1 MYSFSFAKLHIISEH
16 TFMNDW
22 QESINLNLRSLRSS
36 ATVAINELSNALQAQ
51 GRTVYKL
58 GLGQSPFPVPE
69 PVVKSLQEN
78 AFQKDYLPVKGLRPL
93 REIVADYHARREGIE
108 RLADGV
114 IIGPGSKELMFLL
127 QLAYYGELVIPA
139 PSWVS
144 YAPQAQII
152 GRNVRHVST
161 NREDGWRLTAAGL
174 ERLCSEDPK
183 RPRILILN
191 YPNNPTGATYSET
204 QLKDLAEVARRFG
217 VILLSDEIYGEVQH
231 DGKHISVARFYPEGT
246 IISGGLSKWCGAGG
260 WRLGTFAFPKELSWL
275 LEPIATAASETFTST
290 SAPIQYA
297 AIAAYQENDE
307 ISEYL
312 VQSRRVLGACGRW
325 VAQRLTQAGIHCDSP
340 EGGFYV
346 FPDLSAHAE
355 ALAKRKIHTSKE
367 LCQTLL
373 EEVGVAVLPGS
384 EFGRPADE
392 LTLRAAYVD
401 FDGTKALDAAG
412 RSEDPLD
419 EDFLRKHCP
428 NVLTAIDAL
437 CGWL

>member
-1 MYSFSFAKLHIISEH
+1 MH
-16 TFMNDW
+16 DW

-36 ATVAINELSNALQAQ
+36 ATVAINEHSNDLLAQ

-58 GLGQSPFPVPE
+58 GLGQSPFPVPA
-69 PVVKSLQEN
+69 PVVQALQDN

-93 REIVADYHARREGIE
+93 REIVAEYHSRKEGIE
-108 RLADGV
+108 RLPDGV

-161 NREDGWRLTAAGL
+161 RREDDWRLTSEGL
-174 ERLCSEDPK
+174 EQLCSEDPK

-191 YPNNPTGATYSET
+191 YPNNPTGATYSES
-204 QLKDLAEVARRFG
+204 QLKALADVARRFG
-217 VILLSDEIYGEVQH
+217 VILLSDEIYGEMQH
-231 DGKHISVARFYPEGT
+231 DGKHMSIARFYPEGT

-260 WRLGTFAFPKELSWL
+260 WRLGTFAFPKELQWL
-275 LEPIATAASETFTST
+275 LEPIAVAASETFTST

-312 VQSRRVLGACGRW
+312 VQSRRVLGACGSW
-325 VAQRLTQAGIHCDSP
+325 VAQRLKQANIHCEPP

-355 ALAKRKIHTSKE
+355 VLAERKISTSKE
-367 LCQTLL
+367 LCLALL
-373 EEVGVAVLPGS
+373 EQTGVAVLPGS
-384 EFGRPADE
+384 EFGRDACE

-401 FDGTKALDAAG
+401 FNGTKALEAASKSKG
-412 RSEDPLD
+412 ALD

-428 NVLTAIDAL
+428 KVLTAIDTL
-437 CGWL
+437 CSWL